1 MIYMLSYFP
10 GLWLN
15 EEVQDLFYCKTYPE
29 IIIAGHHGDIYHP
42 ESGIG
47 KTTLFEIRRRK
58 PLSMVILSILTF
70 NSRMYD
76 L

>member
-1 MIYMLSYFP
+1 MYGFSYFHDFKV
-10 GLWLN
+10 N
-15 EEVQDLFYCKTYPE
+15 EKVSMGIHCKTYLE

-42 ESGIG
+42 DNGTG
-47 KTTLFEIRRRK
+47 RTNLFEISPLK
-58 PLSMVILSILTF
+58 PLSILILSILTF

>member
-1 MIYMLSYFP
+1 MYGFSYFP
-10 GLWLN
+10 DFKVD
-15 EEVQDLFYCKTYPE
+15 EKVAMVVHCKTYPE

-42 ESGIG
+42 DNGIG
-47 KTTLFEIRRRK
+47 RTNLFEISRLK
-58 PLSMVILSILTF
+58 PLSILILSILTF